1 MYLKAVYRIVVTMS
15 PFYIENFC
23 IWVKTAVWD
32 APRRIYLD
40 IDLEM
45 HKIKRELDHLSRVG
59 SQLST
64 SSE

>member
-1 MYLKAVYRIVVTMS
+1 MYIKAVYRTVLTMT

-23 IWVKTAVWD
+23 LWVKTAIWD

-40 IDLEM
+40 VDLERQ
-45 HKIKRELDHLSRVG
+45 KIERDLSRVG
-59 SQLST
+59 DRQS

>member
-1 MYLKAVYRIVVTMS
+1 MYIKAVYRTVITMT

-23 IWVKTAVWD
+23 LWVKTAIWD

-40 IDLEM
+40 VDLERQ
-45 HKIKRELDHLSRVG
+45 KIERDLSRVG
-59 SQLST
+59 ERQS